1 MSAAPS
7 IAVVVP
13 VLNEEA
19 AIGALLERL
28 RPHSRDCEIVFVDGG
43 STDATRDVVA
53 AEFRV
58 IEAPRGRGGQL
69 NAGARATRADAL
81 FFLHADSAP
90 PDDFPDEIRDA
101 LTTGEAGCFGISF
114 DTPSLLM
121 RICAALSNFRAYRR
135 RIMFGDQGMFM
146 TRDLFERM
154 GGFPELPLMEDCA
167 FSLALRAAGVRPGK
181 TRRRIV
187 TSARR
192 FGSSTT
198 SRLSTMYH
206 MARLR
211 RMYREGVPIER
222 ISREYADVWE
232 KRADR

>member
-1 MSAAPS
+1 
-7 IAVVVP
+7 
-13 VLNEEA
+13 
-19 AIGALLERL
+19 
-28 RPHSRDCEIVFVDGG
+28 
-43 STDATRDVVA
+43 
-53 AEFRV
+53 
-58 IEAPRGRGGQL
+58 
-69 NAGARATRADAL
+69 
-81 FFLHADSAP
+81 
-90 PDDFPDEIRDA
+90 
-101 LTTGEAGCFGISF
+101 
-114 DTPSLLM
+114 M

-154 GGFPELPLMEDCA
+154 GGFPELPLMEDYA

-198 SRLSTMYH
+198 GRLSTMYH
-206 MARLR
+206 MARLK

-222 ISREYADVWE
+222 ISREYADVRE